1 MTTASVPTST
11 GGATAASKSSPRP
24 LRTVVRR
31 PSSDASRFHMSTKAV
46 DRSVAYYLKLSDL
59 QCVKH
64 LANIRWGSFTQVTCP
79 HCNSSSAHYWSAIE
93 LRWKCKGCGKRFSVT
108 SKTVFAGHRI
118 TLQQLLAALHLWV
131 CGSAGQPALELR
143 RMLNLGSYNTAFT
156 LCSKLRE
163 AMLRGR
169 NVGLISG
176 VVEMD
181 GAHASGRRA
190 SLKRGK
196 PLTFR
201 VTGED
206 AAQKDALLTTSARQ
220 KQRRDEKAAALA
232 AGGILHPEHGNVFPK
247 DRRVLFSARTRS
259 GVRGRGALVTRV
271 AIGLA
276 ETPDAVQ
283 ALADAYV
290 AIPESIL
297 ATDTGSAF
305 SKLGKQF
312 QVHLQVNHSEALV
325 GPNGEHSNQAESFNA
340 RQDRAEYGVYRNI
353 EPKQLHDY
361 ACEMAFRED
370 HRRMAPGAAADRALW
385 YALSVGPSHYWR
397 GYTHGKHRSYEI
409 LITGNQPAAASGPA
423 KGRSPISMVNG
434 RPPR

>member
-1 MTTASVPTST
+1 M
-11 GGATAASKSSPRP
+11 SP
-24 LRTVVRR
+24 
-31 PSSDASRFHMSTKAV
+31 KAV
-46 DRSVAYYLKLSDL
+46 DRSVAHYLKLTDL

-79 HCNSSSAHYWSAIE
+79 HCNTSSTHYWSAGE
-93 LRWKCKGCGKRFSVT
+93 MRWKCKGCGKRFSVT
-108 SKTVFAGHRI
+108 SQTVFAGRRI
-118 TLQQLLAALHLWV
+118 SMQSLLAAIHLWV

-143 RMLNLGSYNTAFT
+143 RMLKLGSYNTAFT
-156 LCSKLRE
+156 LGSKLRE

-190 SLKRGK
+190 SEKRGK
-196 PLTFR
+196 PLNTP
-201 VTGED
+201 VTSEEE
-206 AAQKDALLTTSARQ
+206 AQTAALLTTSARQ
-220 KQRRDEKAAALA
+220 KQQREKKAAALA
-232 AGGILHPEHGNVFPK
+232 AGGIPHPEYGTVFPRA
-247 DRRVLFSARTRS
+247 RRVMFSARNRS
-259 GVRGRGALVTRV
+259 GVLGRGALVTRI

-297 ATDTGSAF
+297 ATDTGTAF
-305 SKLGKQF
+305 TKLGKQF
-312 QVHLQVNHSEALV
+312 QIHLQVNHSLALV
-325 GPNGEHSNQAESFNA
+325 GPNGEHSNQSESFNA
-340 RQDRAEYGVYRNI
+340 RQDRSEYGVYRNI
-353 EPKQLHDY
+353 EPKQMHDY
-361 ACEMAFRED
+361 GCETAFRED
-370 HRRMAPGAAADRALW
+370 HRRMAPGAASDRALW
-385 YALSVGPSHYWR
+385 YALSIGLSQFWR
-397 GYTHGKHRSYEI
+397 GYTHGKHRDYEI
-409 LITGNQPAAASGPA
+409 LITGNQPAAPSGPA

>member
-1 MTTASVPTST
+1 MTVEPTLT
-11 GGATAASKSSPRP
+11 PLAAAMPQPTKPSRRKE
-24 LRTVVRR
+24 VHR
-31 PSSDASRFHMSTKAV
+31 PSSDASRFHMSNKAM
-46 DRSVAYYLKLSDL
+46 DRSVEYYLRLTDL

-79 HCNSSSAHYWSAIE
+79 HCNSGSTHYWSAME
-93 LRWKCKGCGKRFSVT
+93 MRWKCKGCGKRFSVT
-108 SKTVFAGHRI
+108 SHTVFAGHRI

-143 RMLNLGSYNTAFT
+143 RMLKLGSYNTAFT

-190 SLKRGK
+190 SEKRGK
-196 PLTFR
+196 PLNYSHTS
-201 VTGED
+201 EE
-206 AAQKDALLTTSARQ
+206 AAQEDALLTTSARQ
-220 KQRRDEKAAALA
+220 KKRREAKAAALA
-232 AGGILHPEHGNVFPK
+232 AGGVEHPEHGNVFPK
-247 DRRVLFSARTRS
+247 DRRVMFSARTRS
-259 GVRGRGALVTRV
+259 GVPGRGALITRV

-290 AIPESIL
+290 AVPESIL
-297 ATDTGSAF
+297 ATDTGTAF
-305 SKLGKQF
+305 TKLGKQF
-312 QVHLQVNHSEALV
+312 QVHLQVNHSETLV
-325 GPNGEHSNQAESFNA
+325 GPNGANSNQSESFNA
-340 RQDRAEYGVYRNI
+340 RQDRSEYGVYRNI

-361 ACEMAFRED
+361 ACETAFRED
-370 HRRMAPGAAADRALW
+370 HRRMPPGATADRALW
-385 YALSVGPSHYWR
+385 YALSIGHSHYWR
-397 GYTHGKHRSYEI
+397 GYTHGKHRDYEI
-409 LITGNQPAAASGPA
+409 LVTGDQPAAPSGPA